1 MPLTPEDVSNKR
13 FTPVRLREGYDM
25 GEVDQFLDEVEAE
38 LARLTKENED
48 LRSKL
53 SAAQSGA
60 SSTPTSAPAPA
71 PPVPVAAPE
80 PVKEEKPA
88 PAPARRGA
96 RCRWPRPAAGVETIR
111 VETVPQASN
120 AAARL
125 LELATRNADELVDEA
140 KNEADKIVGAAR
152 TKAERL
158 ESEAKTKSDRLEA
171 DARQRSQMLDS
182 ETAERRQQMFGEL
195 EKERDKLNS
204 EVETLRSFER
214 EYRSRLKTYFTQQL
228 ESLQG
233 NSTVA
238 EIPDRRRSCARSGCA
253 RSWARKRADQP
264 LAPRT
269 HAPRRR
275 PVPSRDRP
283 FSPLGRGV
291 WSGAPRSDYPP
302 ATYVART
309 TRPMA
314 HQEAPFHGTQHSQ
327 VPRRNRCC
335 SGQEGDRSPRRGQDR
350 RRRRRP
356 RRRTA
361 KKAAPA
367 AKKAAGQEGRAGQ
380 EGARQEGR
388 PAQEGSAR

>member
-38 LARLTKENED
+38 LARLTKENDD

-60 SSTPTSAPAPA
+60 SMRPTPAPA
-71 PPVPVAAPE
+71 PVAVPE

-88 PAPARRGA
+88 PAPAPTPA
-96 RCRWPRPAAGVETIR
+96 PVAAPAAGVETIR

-125 LELATRNADELVDEA
+125 LELATRNADELIEEA
-140 KNEADKIVGAAR
+140 KNEADKVVGAAR

-158 ESEAKTKSDRLEA
+158 EAESKSKADRLEA

-195 EKERDKLNS
+195 EKERDKLNA

-228 ESLQG
+228 EALQG
-233 NSTVA
+233 NSSVA
-238 EIPDRRRSCARSGCA
+238 EIP
-253 RSWARKRADQP
+253 
-264 LAPRT
+264 T
-269 HAPRRR
+269 
-275 PVPSRDRP
+275 
-283 FSPLGRGV
+283 
-291 WSGAPRSDYPP
+291 
-302 ATYVART
+302 
-309 TRPMA
+309 
-314 HQEAPFHGTQHSQ
+314 
-327 VPRRNRCC
+327 
-335 SGQEGDRSPRRGQDR
+335 GD
-350 RRRRRP
+350 
-356 RRRTA
+356 
-361 KKAAPA
+361 APA
-367 AKKAAGQEGRAGQ
+367 PKRLRSILGEEEG
-380 EGARQEGR
+380 
-388 PAQEGSAR
+388 